1 LKFINFLLCQRLPSI
16 LLLPPAGGLWPL
28 AARSK
33 KLYMWECEVWE
44 EIPYGVSILVA
55 LEELAFDG
63 SESLKMNLEGLRKSS
78 KED

>member
-1 LKFINFLLCQRLPSI
+1 LKKISKGL
-16 LLLPPAGGLWPL
+16 GGLTC
-28 AARSK
+28 SK

-44 EIPYGVSILVA
+44 EIPYGVSMLVA

>member
-1 LKFINFLLCQRLPSI
+1 
-16 LLLPPAGGLWPL
+16 
-28 AARSK
+28 
-33 KLYMWECEVWE
+33 MWECEVWE